1 LTRSSPGARPTSRYV
16 PSEEIAG
23 CSPLLHHEHWS
34 ARLQSLRVLRSQ
46 PAAAPRANGRPFLT
60 CASAVVRIEGRRFVA
75 AVLLD
80 AKHPGDSPAPLPG
93 AVRQADGSFAAFPA
107 ISAAR
112 SKDTWLVVRG
122 TDDAIRREVLRVLSV
137 DRRGEP

>member
-1 LTRSSPGARPTSRYV
+1 M
-16 PSEEIAG
+16 
-23 CSPLLHHEHWS
+23 
-34 ARLQSLRVLRSQ
+34 
-46 PAAAPRANGRPFLT
+46 
-60 CASAVVRIEGRRFVA
+60 
-75 AVLLD
+75 LLD

-122 TDDAIRREVLRVLSV
+122 TDDAMGRQVLRVLSV